1 MLQETLQMWIY
12 LVRHAQSEANAG
24 VAGAPIDCELTSLGR
39 RQAEATAEWLVRAN
53 LDVILSSP
61 YIRALETASA
71 IHRATGAPVE
81 AFPPIHEHHIEP
93 FPATWPL
100 LGREALTARFP
111 HVHVPEDLFDTDWHN
126 PPETDD
132 VTLARMRHTLDLVKA
147 RFADDPDRDSR
158 RVCLVSHGS
167 PTGKTIMAFQ
177 GITTIEADIRIENA
191 SISLLQDLPG
201 KRIVWGTNW
210 VDHLPERTW

>member
-1 MLQETLQMWIY
+1 MLIY
-12 LVRHAQSEANAG
+12 LARHAQSEANAG
-24 VAGAPIDCELTSLGR
+24 VSGAPIDCELTPLGR
-39 RQAEATAEWLVRAN
+39 RQAEATGEWLARAR
-53 LDVILSSP
+53 LDVILASP

-93 FPATWPL
+93 FPTKWPL

-111 HVHVPEDLFDTDWHN
+111 RLHVPENFIDTGWHN

-132 VTLARMRHTLDLVKA
+132 ITLARMGHALDLVKA

-167 PTGKTIMAFQ
+167 PIGKLIMAFQ